1 MGKGKQPV
9 IVLLPATGRIKPSL
23 VFKSKEQ
30 KAVTNKLAAF
40 LTLTFIPVSFRLYP
54 LAFSLTL

>member
-30 KAVTNKLAAF
+30 KAVTNELAAF
-40 LTLTFIPVSFRLYP
+40 LTLTFIPVSFL
-54 LAFSLTL
+54 